1 MRNNRS
7 FHQSRHGETGFTL
20 IETLVAVAVLVV
32 VLGVAFSYTGRLQR
46 VYKAEETKVDAT
58 QEARTFFDGI
68 QRELHQAGFPGR
80 KMYGPGVLIT
90 PANNDQR
97 NAVGLVMVSSSELLF
112 ESDIDN
118 DSQVESVRY
127 TLMDSA
133 GNPVTAASTCPCT
146 LQRSQVLKAIGS
158 PMAQLTSYASA
169 LDGVINS
176 GGVGAGGGAL
186 TISGSSPVGSNDTV
200 YAAYKT
206 PQVFTA
212 FDQNGVVVP
221 GTDLNSN
228 PAAIASVRSIA
239 ININLLTTFLDTQTK
254 MRPALSM
261 STTVKLNNF

>member
-1 MRNNRS
+1 MRNSPGFQQGR
-7 FHQSRHGETGFTL
+7 RGETGFTL
-20 IETLVAVAVLVV
+20 IEALVTVAVLVV
-32 VLGVAFSYTGRLQR
+32 VLGVAFSYAGRLQR

-90 PANNDQR
+90 PANNDNR

-112 ESDIDN
+112 EADIDN
-118 DSQVESVRY
+118 DSRVESVRY
-127 TLMDSA
+127 SLMDSA
-133 GNPVTAASTCPCT
+133 GIPVTAASTCPCT
-146 LQRSQVLKAIGS
+146 LQRSQVLKANGS

-186 TISGSSPVGSNDTV
+186 TISGGSPIGSNDTV
-200 YAAYKT
+200 YAGYKT
-206 PQVFTA
+206 PQLFTA
-212 FDQNGVVVP
+212 FDQNGAVVP
-221 GTDLNSN
+221 GTNLNSN
-228 PAAIASVRSIA
+228 PTAIANIRSIA
-239 ININLLTTFLDTQTK
+239 ININLLTTFMDTQTK

>member
-1 MRNNRS
+1 MRNNLGFR
-7 FHQSRHGETGFTL
+7 QGRRAETGFTL
-20 IETLVAVAVLVV
+20 IEALVTVAVLVV
-32 VLGVAFSYTGRLQR
+32 VLGVAFSYAGRLQR

-90 PANNDQR
+90 PANNDNR
-97 NAVGLVMVSSSELLF
+97 NAVGLVKVSSSELLF
-112 ESDIDN
+112 EADIDN
-118 DSQVESVRY
+118 DSRVESVRY
-127 TLMDSA
+127 TLMDNA
-133 GNPVTAASTCPCT
+133 GNPVTAASSCPCT
-146 LQRSQVLKAIGS
+146 LQRSQVLKATGS
-158 PMAQLTSYASA
+158 PMTQATSYASA

-212 FDQNGVVVP
+212 FDQNGTVVP

-228 PAAIASVRSIA
+228 PTAIASIRSIA
-239 ININLLTTFLDTQTK
+239 ININLLTTFMDTQTK

-261 STTVKLNNF
+261 RTTVKLNNF

>member
-1 MRNNRS
+1 
-7 FHQSRHGETGFTL
+7 
-20 IETLVAVAVLVV
+20 
-32 VLGVAFSYTGRLQR
+32 
-46 VYKAEETKVDAT
+46 
-58 QEARTFFDGI
+58 
-68 QRELHQAGFPGR
+68 
-80 KMYGPGVLIT
+80 
-90 PANNDQR
+90 
-97 NAVGLVMVSSSELLF
+97 
-112 ESDIDN
+112 
-118 DSQVESVRY
+118 VESVRY

-146 LQRSQVLKAIGS
+146 LRRSQVLKANGS
-158 PMAQLTSYASA
+158 PMAQLTSYANA

-206 PQVFTA
+206 PQLFTA
-212 FDQNGVVVP
+212 FHQNGDVVS

>member
-1 MRNNRS
+1 MRNNPGFQQR
-7 FHQSRHGETGFTL
+7 RRGETGFTL

-32 VLGVAFSYTGRLQR
+32 VLGVAFSYAGRLQR

-80 KMYGPGVLIT
+80 KMYGPGVLTT

-118 DSQVESVRY
+118 DSRVESVRY

-133 GNPVTAASTCPCT
+133 GNPVTAASSCPCT
-146 LQRSQVLKAIGS
+146 LQRSQVLKAKGS
-158 PMAQLTSYASA
+158 PMAQLTSYANA

-176 GGVGAGGGAL
+176 GGMGAGGGAL
-186 TISGSSPVGSNDTV
+186 TISGSSPVGSNDIV

-206 PQVFTA
+206 PQLFTA
-212 FDQNGVVVP
+212 FDQNGAVVP
-221 GTDLNSN
+221 GTNLNSN
-228 PAAIASVRSIA
+228 PTAIASIRSIA
-239 ININLLTTFLDTQTK
+239 ININLLTTFMDTQTK

>member
-1 MRNNRS
+1 MKNNPGFKQGWR
-7 FHQSRHGETGFTL
+7 GETGFTL
-20 IETLVAVAVLVV
+20 IEALVTVAVLVV
-32 VLGVAFSYTGRLQR
+32 VLGVAFSYAGRLQR
-46 VYKAEETKVDAT
+46 VYKTEETKLDAT

-80 KMYGPGVLIT
+80 KMYGPSVLIT
-90 PANNDQR
+90 PANNDKR
-97 NAVGLVMVSSSELLF
+97 NAVGLVKVSSSELLF
-112 ESDIDN
+112 EADIDN
-118 DSQVESVRY
+118 DSRVESVRY

-146 LQRSQVLKAIGS
+146 LQRSQVLKANGS

-176 GGVGAGGGAL
+176 GGIGAGGGAL
-186 TISGSSPVGSNDTV
+186 TISGSSPVGSNNTV

-221 GTDLNSN
+221 ATDLNSN
-228 PAAIASVRSIA
+228 PTAIASIRSIA
-239 ININLLTTFLDTQTK
+239 ININLLTTFMDTQTK

-261 STTVKLNNF
+261 RTTVKLNNF